1 MELYQQHS
9 KHIFIQGVPDLKK
22 KKKNEFLISYCKM

>member
-22 KKKNEFLISYCKM
+22 KKKNEFLISCCKM